1 MFHTEIPR
9 RKIRQIKEWSQSR
22 QNRLN
27 PLFRTTV
34 RTIAWLLVS
43 LNSKWPSCLAECDPE
58 QSDQAARQE
67 WCTYCND
74 RENIIHKPST
84 VVDREV
90 QESICKNRTD
100 RL

>member
-9 RKIRQIKEWSQSR
+9 RKSRQIKEWSQSR

>member
-9 RKIRQIKEWSQSR
+9 RKSRQIKEWSQSR

-90 QESICKNRTD
+90 QESISKNRTD

>member
-1 MFHTEIPR
+1 ML
-9 RKIRQIKEWSQSR
+9 IKEWSLSR

-34 RTIAWLLVS
+34 RTITWLLVS

-90 QESICKNRTD
+90 QESIGKNRTD